1 MMFEEQYPICIYPR
15 ILIGLVTIEARESR
29 MTKPNRTMALVEAL
43 GIRIA
48 SGRIPP
54 GSYLPSETELEHEFR
69 VSRTVVREAAKMLS
83 AKGLVTVRQ
92 RTGTKVEPREHWQW
106 LDAQLIGWLSHGRI
120 SSEELKAF
128 AEARLII
135 EPGAAALAALRATDE
150 QRQTI
155 IDAYRRMERD
165 QSDPAAAVAADK
177 AFHMSILAATHNPVL
192 QSLRQAIESIL
203 DAVFPHTVGA
213 FAANL
218 KNHAAV
224 AEAIAAGDATAA
236 KHAMEAVLDITASFL
251 THAGERVAI
260 R

>member
-1 MMFEEQYPICIYPR
+1 
-15 ILIGLVTIEARESR
+15 
-29 MTKPNRTMALVEAL
+29 MTKPNRTMTLVEAL
-43 GIRIA
+43 GTRIA
-48 SGRIPP
+48 SGQIAP
-54 GSYLPSETELEHEFR
+54 GSYLPSETELEQEFG

-120 SSEELKAF
+120 SSEELTAF
-128 AEARLII
+128 AEARRII

-150 QRQTI
+150 QRRTI
-155 IDAYRRMERD
+155 METYRRMERD
-165 QSDPAAAVAADK
+165 QNDPVAAVAADK
-177 AFHMSILAATHNPVL
+177 AFHMSILEATHNPVL

-213 FAANL
+213 FSANL

-224 AEAIAAGDATAA
+224 AEAITAGDAMAA
-236 KHAMEAVLDITASFL
+236 KLGMEILLEETMKFL
-251 THAGERVAI
+251 KGSSQDLLKDAAGR
-260 R
+260 